1 MGSVTVV
8 SRPRVDRGSGFWTS
22 GFRLW
27 GLGFRGLGFGVLG
40 VGFVCRDNL
49 LCFLH
54 VEALGVEE
62 QLEIHFPRLFKDSCL
77 WGSSPVHSSLKASS
91 PSYRMSGF
99 VHVAWLSIEIRNQQR
114 GLPIQAG
121 FMVAV

>member
-62 QLEIHFPRLFKDSCL
+62 QLEIHFPRLFTRSRVLGRQNVGMVVWVLVKEHNL
-77 WGSSPVHSSLKASS
+77 
-91 PSYRMSGF
+91 SYHHRD
-99 VHVAWLSIEIRNQQR
+99 LY
-114 GLPIQAG
+114 
-121 FMVAV
+121 